1 MRHMPK
7 NKSTKQERS
16 NYHNGIHA
24 NSVIKKLE
32 EIKFWRANNSGELVH
47 SPSVPKQAK
56 GSIVKLCSL
65 LYYLA
70 L

>member
-24 NSVIKKLE
+24 NSVIKKLK
-32 EIKFWRANNSGELVH
+32 EIKFWRTNNSGV
-47 SPSVPKQAK
+47 
-56 GSIVKLCSL
+56 
-65 LYYLA
+65 LA
-70 L
+70 LSLIHI